1 MQITFQLIFRLV
13 LYHTGMDFIVASITI
28 RTIDGSLNDLKLSD
42 YGAFSK
48 TDSSIQFEVQGC
60 ADALITLHASSS
72 LSGPDYYIII
82 GGWGNTRS
90 QISKTVTTEQL
101 VDLYYYNHLMDCYS
115 YQNFWISWQKGRIR
129 VGSGNTLN
137 DNVFLLYDDMCSFTI
152 QEVVI
157 STGWWRTLDWIFHP
171 QAIPTQAASS
181 TSDIIEAFYVKIS
194 DCPTFEIISTI
205 EKPLSA
211 RCAIKC
217 RLIDNCK
224 GYQYN
229 KESEVC
235 ILLSETAINGTLTTI
250 YRLIE

>member
-1 MQITFQLIFRLV
+1 
-13 LYHTGMDFIVASITI
+13 MDCIVASIAI

-48 TDSSIQFEVQGC
+48 MGTSIQFEVQGC
-60 ADALITLHASSS
+60 DNALITLHAKSN
-72 LSGPDYYIII
+72 LSGPHYYIII

-90 QISKTVTTEQL
+90 QISKAVSSEQL
-101 VDLYYYNHLMDCYS
+101 VYLHYKTGILDCYT
-115 YQNFWISWQKGRIR
+115 YKNFWISWEKGWIK

-137 DNVFLLYDDMCSFTI
+137 DNIFLQYDDICSFDI
-152 QEVVI
+152 QEVMI
-157 STGWWRTLDWIFHP
+157 STIWWRTLDWIFPP
-171 QAIPTQAASS
+171 QAIPTQTASS
-181 TSDIIEAFYVKIS
+181 TSDIIEVFYVKVS

-211 RCAIKC
+211 RCAVKC
-217 RLIDNCK
+217 RLIYNYE

-229 KESEVC
+229 KESGVC
-235 ILLSETAINGTLTTI
+235 ILLSEAAINGILTTI